1 MVAEANAPTP
11 ENLGT
16 HPAADIFPMMAG
28 AELAELVESIRANGL
43 RESIWLTTDGLV
55 LDGRNRLKACRA
67 AGIEPTFN
75 TYRGADPVRF
85 VVDLNLHRRHLN
97 ESQRAMVAAKLAN
110 LGLGSNQHTAGSANL
125 PTLDEM
131 PPAAPPVSQRAAAEM
146 LNVSERTVR
155 NAAKVQSAG
164 VPELAAAVTEG
175 KVAVSTAAKIAELPA
190 PDQREVIAADDEKA
204 IRQRFQQLAD
214 EKREAKRAAIVEKV
228 TSIAATEAK
237 AAQGVYDCIVIDPP
251 WPMQKIERD
260 VRPNQVGFD
269 YPTMTEDELR
279 SLEIPTAD
287 DCHVWV
293 WTTHKFLPMA
303 FRLLDA
309 WSLRYV
315 CTFVW
320 HKPGGFQPIGLPQ
333 YNAEFALYCRTG
345 APAFVDT
352 KAFPTCFTAPR
363 GAHSEKP
370 AEFYDVVRRVTVGR
384 RLDMFNRR
392 GIDGFD
398 TWGNEAVS

>member
-1 MVAEANAPTP
+1 MTHPT
-11 ENLGT
+11 NIQALSA
-16 HPAADIFPMMAG
+16 HPAAEMFPMLAADKL
-28 AELAELVESIRANGL
+28 AELADSIRESGL
-43 RESIWLTTDGLV
+43 REEIWLTRDGLV
-55 LDGRNRLKACRA
+55 LDGRNRLKACSL
-67 AGIEPTFN
+67 AGAQPRFR
-75 TYRGADPVRF
+75 TYDGDDPWQF
-85 VVDLNLHRRHLN
+85 VYDLNYHRRHLS
-97 ESQRAMVAAKLAN
+97 ESERAMAAAHMANAKQGRPVADK
-110 LGLGSNQHTAGSANL
+110 GANL
-125 PTLDEM
+125 PLCPDGV
-131 PPAAPPVSQRAAAEM
+131 AAQPTITTSEAASKF
-146 LNVSERTVR
+146 NVSERSVKSAR
-155 NAAKVQSAG
+155 KVLNDG
-164 VPELAAAVTEG
+164 VPELADAVYSG
-175 KVAVSTAAKIAELPA
+175 KVAVSTAANIASLPE
-190 PDQREVIAADDEKA
+190 PEQREVIAADDEKA
-204 IRQRFQQLAD
+204 IRQRFQQIAD

-237 AAQGVYDCIVIDPP
+237 ATQGVYDCIVIDPP

-269 YPTMTEDELR
+269 YPTMTEEELR
-279 SLEIPTAD
+279 DLEIPTAD

-303 FRLLDA
+303 FRLLEA

-392 GIDGFD
+392 SIVGFD
-398 TWGNEAVS
+398 TWGNEAAS